1 MPARVVF
8 ELRRMAA
15 VDGAV
20 SCMVSFHCRS
30 RRQPFTTNRLAFYQN
45 LGTWLTVDT
54 ADAPPLH
61 QAAHAAAVGW
71 LGPNRRLVVLFSL
84 VAGGLFCLAVA
95 AAAAATQTAGGWRLV
110 LSVLA
115 AGIGLFTVA
124 VVVVAWQAALP
135 RLAARGDMLLV
146 PVGSL
151 RIEQLPLDAVE
162 CFFLGSQRLDRS
174 GSPTAGDDPAF
185 RVGTLVVRVAERAAK
200 RHADEWT
207 ARGIFAAWE
216 DGYLV
221 IDGRW
226 TEPLT
231 VETLRRVNGRLAQAK
246 RAPVVAGCRSANS
259 AGGCG
264 A

>member
-1 MPARVVF
+1 VD
-8 ELRRMAA
+8 AA
-15 VDGAV
+15 E
-20 SCMVSFHCRS
+20 S
-30 RRQPFTTNRLAFYQN
+30 
-45 LGTWLTVDT
+45 
-54 ADAPPLH
+54 PPLH
-61 QAAHAAAVGW
+61 QAARAPAVGW
-71 LGPNRRLVVLFSL
+71 LGPNRRLVALCSL

-95 AAAAATQTAGGWRLV
+95 AAVAATQTAGGWRLG

-115 AGIGLFTVA
+115 VGIGLVAVA
-124 VVVVAWQAALP
+124 VVVVTWQAALP
-135 RLAARGDMLLV
+135 RLAVRGDMLLV

-151 RIEQLPLDAVE
+151 GVEQLPLDAVE

-174 GSPTAGDDPAF
+174 GSPTAGDEPAF

-207 ARGIFAAWE
+207 ARGLFAAWE
-216 DGYLV
+216 EGYLV

-246 RAPVVAGCRSANS
+246 RAPVVEGCRSATAS
-259 AGGCG
+259 GGCG

>member
-1 MPARVVF
+1 
-8 ELRRMAA
+8 
-15 VDGAV
+15 
-20 SCMVSFHCRS
+20 
-30 RRQPFTTNRLAFYQN
+30 

-124 VVVVAWQAALP
+124 
-135 RLAARGDMLLV
+135 
-146 PVGSL
+146 
-151 RIEQLPLDAVE
+151 E

-246 RAPVVAGCRSANS
+246 RAPVVEGCRSANS